1 MKPSE
6 LKEGQWCAVQHIRVN
21 DAQAYAV
28 SSVDRM
34 TPEVLAG
41 LVSTTGMLVQQVE
54 AYFGAVE
61 FIRSLNLPV
70 QSSERKSWM
79 FYFAC
84 FHLPEAMS
92 SCMGAL
98 YSLVSNDRLTGLTEG
113 FVYFPAPVS
122 VSAVVESLVSNGGV
136 GFQCVPLPEGEHPR
150 EAGQALSKV
159 VRASEEATA
168 GYKAHGECPVKLRE
182 IAQVILETVDL
193 TKDPDPVRVAVKA
206 EPSSV
211 PEPWQN
217 SLRVAMSMLSK
228 WDNAYK
234 DLQYKHTQM
243 VLEMKSLETF
253 VKSLEAQNAQQVSML
268 AENNAWIAEQ
278 ATTLAH
284 YVAHI
289 QMLTEEFEAQPGQ
302 RAAKRR
308 AHV

>member
-1 MKPSE
+1 
-6 LKEGQWCAVQHIRVN
+6 
-21 DAQAYAV
+21 
-28 SSVDRM
+28 
-34 TPEVLAG
+34 
-41 LVSTTGMLVQQVE
+41 VQQVE

-70 QSSERKSWM
+70 QSPERKSWM

-84 FHLPEAMS
+84 FHIPEGLS
-92 SCMGAL
+92 SCMGEL
-98 YSLVSNDRLTGLTEG
+98 YSLVSNNRLTGLTEG
-113 FVYFPAPVS
+113 FIYFPAPVS
-122 VSAVVESLVSNGGV
+122 LSAVTERLGI
-136 GFQCVPLPEGEHPR
+136 GFQCVALPEGEHPR

-159 VRASEEATA
+159 VRASEESTA
-168 GYKAHGECPVKLRE
+168 GYKAHGECPAKLRE

-193 TKDPDPVRVAVKA
+193 TKEPEPVRGAVKA
-206 EPSSV
+206 EPDSV

-234 DLQYKHTQM
+234 DLQDKHQKM
-243 VLEMKSLETF
+243 VQELKSLEAL

-308 AHV
+308 AHF